1 MNLVLKRVDK
11 FEQELDSL
19 ITKYSDLSYEEI
31 ADSLEYY
38 CDMYR
43 RKIGR

>member
-1 MNLVLKRVDK
+1 MKRIDK

-38 CDMYR
+38 ADMYR
-43 RKIGR
+43 RKANK

>member
-1 MNLVLKRVDK
+1 MNIIDK

-19 ITKYSDLSYEEI
+19 ITKYSDLSYDEI

-38 CDMYR
+38 ANEYR
-43 RKIGR
+43 RKSLTN

>member
-1 MNLVLKRVDK
+1 MNMIDQ

-19 ITKYSDLSYEEI
+19 ITKYSDLPYEEV

-38 CDMYR
+38 SDMYR

>member
-1 MNLVLKRVDK
+1 MNMIDK

-38 CDMYR
+38 GNMYR
-43 RKIGR
+43 RKIGRQ